1 MLAQPKIIVTGEMAK
16 GLTGMADQARLILF
30 NHAPFA
36 PAIFSTAL
44 YQRLLDALLPAHYS
58 AAL

>member
-1 MLAQPKIIVTGEMAK
+1 MAK

-30 NHAPFA
+30 YHAPFA